1 MSILIFFNIVVLF
14 IYIYVIRRKEIQFQ
28 SKVCRNIFLIV
39 KICFLYLM
47 CSSSNVYSINPN
59 KKSHD
64 SKQGMYKLQSIPSLD
79 LSILEKKSSMLLKE
93 LDQFLYKEH
102 KISRLYHPNPFVLSG
117 CSEEIFKKRVEAVKS
132 QELEILKLK
141 EEFNRKFLLGTI
153 SEAVQKQSGSQ
164 VVVQRLDITT
174 LKEDYKKQR
183 ECIQKN
189 YREKLH
195 QIKLEAR
202 HQKTGGEFQLRIET
216 GAGRRWKRSWIEENE
231 KQKKEMKHKA
241 KTVSQQF
248 KELVQQN
255 KEASLEA
262 LQAEHVFQCSLLEEI
277 QKDVLEKESMS
288 SENKDSLKEHFSNAL
303 FLLKQKQLR
312 QSEELKSYRDNKGRR
327 DIKAQRERNRRNC
340 TLAAKRIC
348 LEPTTTSSSSS
359 FTSVVFSEEEL
370 QKNKQLSLS
379 QEHPKDNETSQD
391 VKTALDKLGVSEK
404 QSVKQ
409 KQSCSA
415 VEEKKSPFYNIDFM
429 SSTQFSDTQSDEE
442 ELEETNLSPEEAT
455 EISLYL
461 SSSDEVE
468 SLSPASSI
476 EMPPLEGEES
486 ELLTSSINRPTIGS
500 ELPQLV
506 LEEQEQPLSQVVQAE
521 SSQVSQGQLFQQVE
535 QIEEEQSL
543 LEQSEQEV
551 SIQVEEQ
558 PSSQGKANVSQQQQ
572 QQQTKDAEK
581 KLPFKKRPLKI
592 VTQLAENVSS
602 PSGSSVLFPSIH
614 EAQLSSLQNLQGV
627 LQGELEQIKGSLTDL
642 IVQTNKYIVRKEVQL
657 EGSISSTTTSSKL
670 KRFNRLSQQ
679 NIKDPL
685 YNSRYLNN
693 TYLFGAMDTYSS
705 GLEHKIRSGQVGFIM
720 EPVST
725 FHIGISTSCYKRQI
739 HKQAK
744 IAEVPFFSSAHSN
757 ISCHVFSGVMAYNP
771 KAKGITG
778 YIIGSC
784 GWGSIKNTRN
794 INHAQMMFSTKGISG
809 ITLYGTLAR
818 LGYNVPILKNVLFT
832 PYVENILA
840 QVGWNT
846 YTETVG
852 IFPCTINSY
861 KEKLWE
867 NNFGLHLAW
876 KVNISSFLHAW
887 ITTNHKRYTLTSLS
901 SNISDIQHFLYHQ
914 VSTPD
919 IKKYNI
925 SHEIGSSYAISIGEK
940 VDIFLKSVLYFN
952 TFNKINE
959 HNIRLFLH
967 YSY

>member
-28 SKVCRNIFLIV
+28 SKVCRNVFLIV

-64 SKQGMYKLQSIPSLD
+64 SKQGMYKLQSMPSLD
-79 LSILEKKSSMLLKE
+79 LSILEKKSSMLLQE

-102 KISRLYHPNPFVLSG
+102 KISRVYQPNPFLRSS
-117 CSEEIFKKRVEAVKS
+117 CSEELFKKRAGVVRS
-132 QELEILKLK
+132 QELEVLKLK

-153 SEAVQKQSGSQ
+153 LDAVQKQSGSQ
-164 VVVQRLDITT
+164 VVVQCLDITT
-174 LKEDYKKQR
+174 LKEEYKKQR

-189 YREKLH
+189 YKEKLH
-195 QIKLEAR
+195 QINLELR
-202 HQKTGGEFQLRIET
+202 HQKTRGEFQLRIET
-216 GAGRRWKRSWIEENE
+216 GVGRRWKKGWIEENE

-241 KTVSQQF
+241 KTVSQRL
-248 KELVQQN
+248 KELVQPN
-255 KEASLEA
+255 KEASLEV
-262 LQAEHVFQCSLLEEI
+262 LQAEHMSQCSLLEEI
-277 QKDVLEKESMS
+277 QQDVLEKESMS
-288 SENKDSLKEHFSNAL
+288 LKNKDNLKEHFSNAL

-312 QSEELKSYRDNKGRR
+312 QNEELKSYYDNKERR
-327 DIKAQRERNRRNC
+327 DIRAQRKRNRRSG
-340 TLAAKRIC
+340 TLAAKKIC
-348 LEPTTTSSSSS
+348 LEPPTTATTTIT
-359 FTSVVFSEEEL
+359 FASVVFSEEGL
-370 QKNKQLSLS
+370 KNKELSLLQENPDS
-379 QEHPKDNETSQD
+379 LQEHPKDNETSQD

-409 KQSCSA
+409 EQSCSA
-415 VEEKKSPFYNIDFM
+415 VEEKKSHFYNIDFM
-429 SSTQFSDTQSDEE
+429 SSTQFSDTQSNEE

-486 ELLTSSINRPTIGS
+486 ELLTSSINRPRIGS
-500 ELPQLV
+500 ELPPLV

-521 SSQVSQGQLFQQVE
+521 SSQVFQGQLFQQVE

-572 QQQTKDAEK
+572 QQTKHAEK
-581 KLPFKKRPLKI
+581 KLPLKKRPLKI

-642 IVQTNKYIVRKEVQL
+642 IVQTNKYTVRKEVQL

-739 HKQAK
+739 HKQDK

-757 ISCHVFSGVMAYNP
+757 VSGHVFSGVMAYNP
-771 KAKGITG
+771 KAKGVTG

-784 GWGSIKNTRN
+784 GWGTIKNTRN
-794 INHAQMMFSTKGISG
+794 INHAQMMFSSKGISG
-809 ITLYGTLAR
+809 ITLYGTLVR
-818 LGYNVPILKNVLFT
+818 LGYNIPI
-832 PYVENILA
+832 
-840 QVGWNT
+840 
-846 YTETVG
+846 
-852 IFPCTINSY
+852 
-861 KEKLWE
+861 
-867 NNFGLHLAW
+867 
-876 KVNISSFLHAW
+876 
-887 ITTNHKRYTLTSLS
+887 
-901 SNISDIQHFLYHQ
+901 
-914 VSTPD
+914 
-919 IKKYNI
+919 
-925 SHEIGSSYAISIGEK
+925 
-940 VDIFLKSVLYFN
+940 
-952 TFNKINE
+952 
-959 HNIRLFLH
+959 
-967 YSY
+967 